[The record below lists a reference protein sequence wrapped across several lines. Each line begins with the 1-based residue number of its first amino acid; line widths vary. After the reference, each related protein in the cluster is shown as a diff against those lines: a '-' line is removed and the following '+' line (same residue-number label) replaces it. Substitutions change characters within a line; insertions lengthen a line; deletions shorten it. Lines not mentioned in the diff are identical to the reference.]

1 MTESGERY
9 KNAII
14 RIHFSESSNG
24 KPPANLKENT
34 EAFLRKVIL
43 SNANKQKKTI

>member
-1 MTESGERY
+1 MLERETHY

-43 SNANKQKKTI
+43 SNANKQKKAI

>member
-1 MTESGERY
+1 MVVYETKY
-9 KNAII
+9 KNALI
-14 RIHFSESSNG
+14 RIHYPEHSNG

-43 SNANKQKKTI
+43 SNANKQKKAI